1 MGKRRKRKKQAGSNP
16 VSGGATKVFLEYY
29 QPAFVLFEQDLEKM
43 GYDAFKPHEIARSF
57 WNVVPPGEYDPLSA
71 KPLLEKYLEVL
82 EARLAEAL
90 GQHSIAYWL
99 HAYRRVFPGH
109 AGGNKDPHT
118 VKIVRGTL
126 EAAIRKYAKPE
137 PCDGVGF
144 SDRVGLSKILNG
156 ILLHPKFKPLARGL
170 DSRRQLVLTK
180 FDVSSLRELY
190 ELEKLA
196 YQIWRAGAA
205 LRIVGKG
212 AGIVVDPEHPEG
224 FYDARSEELDRL
236 VEIYDLRMG
245 GFTASSSGMTFDS
258 NLSKGEHSGTI
269 FIGSYNVTSLEGEI
283 IHKMFGVLGLE
294 LKNHFRPNFVWTPF
308 DLGQYCLAHRSFSE
322 AFQDKYGFP
331 LNWVFAV
338 IGALFWRVLFMWRE
352 DSSTIHRHWQRAYE
366 GPYTRRYVVEE
377 VKSFVA
383 PAIQGL
389 NLPVKAE
396 EIDLMQPMRFL
407 ELSESVRQEI
417 NLRTRGPISLLLPYG
432 EDRLF
437 VDYCWVLDL
446 LCNLFF
452 DVVPA
457 DQNFKGDALEEIV
470 RQGKSA
476 LPVRRCKSLSGEERQ
491 VDAAF
496 DLGSLLVIAECR
508 VFARSF
514 GVDLGDSY
522 AIRYRSDRI
531 ETALREVDSKAKWL
545 TRNPKGTNYD
555 ISRFNSI
562 LPVAV
567 TPFVEY
573 ISSEAPFYW
582 LEEGAPRVLTPG
594 ELRDL
599 LEGGRLLEIAAASL
613 NTVYIGGP
621 KA

>member
-1 MGKRRKRKKQAGSNP
+1 MGKRRKRTKQTGRQ
-16 VSGGATKVFLEYY
+16 SGGPAKLFLEYY
-29 QPAFVLFEQDLEKM
+29 QPAFALFHQDLEKM
-43 GYDAFKPHEIARSF
+43 GYEAFKPHEIARSF
-57 WNVVPPGEYDPLSA
+57 WNIVPPGEYDPLRA
-71 KPLLEKYLEVL
+71 KPLLEKYSEVL
-82 EARLAEAL
+82 EARLGNSL
-90 GQHSIAYWL
+90 SQHSIAYWL
-99 HAYRRVFPGH
+99 HAYRRVFPGD
-109 AGGNKDPHT
+109 AGGNKDPRT
-118 VKIVRGTL
+118 VRIVRGTL

-144 SDRVGLSKILNG
+144 SDDVGLSKILNG
-156 ILLHPKFKPLARGL
+156 ILLHPELKPLARGL

-196 YQIWRAGAA
+196 YQIWRTGAA

-212 AGIVVDPEHPEG
+212 AGIVVEPEHPEG

-236 VEIYDLRMG
+236 VEIYDSRLG

-258 NLSKGEHSGTI
+258 NLSKGEVSGTI
-269 FIGSYNVTSLEGEI
+269 FVGSYNATSLEGEI
-283 IHKMFGVLGLE
+283 IHKMLKVLGLE
-294 LKNHFRPNFVWTPF
+294 LKSPFRPNFVWTPF
-308 DLGQYCLAHRSFSE
+308 NLGQYCIAHRPFSE
-322 AFQDKYGFP
+322 AFRGKYGFP
-331 LNWVFAV
+331 LDWVFAV

-352 DSSTIHRHWQRAYE
+352 DPSTIHRHWQRAYE
-366 GPYTRRYVVEE
+366 GPYTRHYVVEE
-377 VKSFVA
+377 VKSFV
-383 PAIQGL
+383 PTAIRWL
-389 NLPVKAE
+389 NLPIKAE
-396 EIDLMQPMRFL
+396 EIDLMQTMRFL
-407 ELSESVRQEI
+407 ELSDTVRKEI
-417 NLRTRGPISLLLPYG
+417 NLRTRGPVSLLLPYG
-432 EDRLF
+432 EDRVF
-437 VDYCWVLDL
+437 VDYCWILDL
-446 LCNLFF
+446 LYNLFF

-470 RQGKSA
+470 RRGKSA
-476 LPVRRCKSLSGEERQ
+476 LPVRRCRSLSGEERQ

-496 DLGSLLVIAECR
+496 DLGSLLLIAECR

-531 ETALREVDSKAKWL
+531 GTALREVDSKAKWL
-545 TRNPKGTNYD
+545 AGNPKGTNYD
-555 ISRFNSI
+555 ISRFDSI

-573 ISSEAPFYW
+573 ISSEVPFNW
-582 LEEGAPRVLTPG
+582 LEQGTPRVLTPG

-621 KA
+621 KT

>member
-1 MGKRRKRKKQAGSNP
+1 MGKRRKRKKQANQKPAAGA
-16 VSGGATKVFLEYY
+16 ATKLFLEYY
-29 QPAFVLFEQDLEKM
+29 QPAFVLFHQDLEKM

-57 WNVVPPGEYDPLSA
+57 WNVVPPGGYDPLSA
-71 KPLLEKYLEVL
+71 RPLLEKYLEVL

-90 GQHSIAYWL
+90 ARHSIAYWL
-99 HAYRRVFPGH
+99 HSYRRVFPGH
-109 AGGNKDPHT
+109 AGGKKNPHT
-118 VKIVRGTL
+118 VRIVRGTL
-126 EAAIRKYAKPE
+126 EAAIRKHAKPE

-144 SDRVGLSKILNG
+144 SDSVGLNRILNG
-156 ILLHPKFKPLARGL
+156 ILLHPKLKPLAQGL
-170 DSRRQLVLTK
+170 DSHRQLVLTN

-190 ELEKLA
+190 QLEKLA

-224 FYDARSEELDRL
+224 FYDSRSEELDRL
-236 VEIYDLRMG
+236 VQIYDSRLG
-245 GFTASSSGMTFDS
+245 DFTASSSGLTFDS
-258 NLSKGEHSGTI
+258 SLPKGESSGTI

-283 IHKMFGVLGLE
+283 IQKMFRVLGLE
-294 LKNHFRPNFVWTPF
+294 LKDDFRPNFVWAPF
-308 DLGQYCLAHRSFSE
+308 NLGQYCLAHRPFSG

-338 IGALFWRVLFMWRE
+338 VGALFWRVLFMWRE

-366 GPYTRRYVVEE
+366 GPYTRSYVVEE
-377 VKSFVA
+377 IKTFLA
-383 PAIQGL
+383 PAIRWLGL
-389 NLPVKAE
+389 PIKE
-396 EIDLMQPMRFL
+396 EEVDIMQPMQFL
-407 ELSESVRQEI
+407 ELNESHGKEI
-417 NLRTRGPISLLLPYG
+417 NLRTRGPVSLFLPYG

-437 VDYCWVLDL
+437 IDYCWVLDL
-446 LCNLFF
+446 LYNLFF

-514 GVDLGDSY
+514 GVDLGDSQ

-531 ETALREVDSKAKWL
+531 EAALREVDSKANWL
-545 TRNPKGTNYD
+545 ARNPKGTNYD
-555 ISRFNSI
+555 ISHFGSI

-573 ISSEAPFYW
+573 IPSEAPFYW
-582 LEEGAPRVLTPG
+582 LEEGVPRVLTPE

-599 LEGGRLLEIAAASL
+599 LKGGRLLEIAAASP
-613 NTVYIGGP
+613 NTVYIRGP
-621 KA
+621 KT